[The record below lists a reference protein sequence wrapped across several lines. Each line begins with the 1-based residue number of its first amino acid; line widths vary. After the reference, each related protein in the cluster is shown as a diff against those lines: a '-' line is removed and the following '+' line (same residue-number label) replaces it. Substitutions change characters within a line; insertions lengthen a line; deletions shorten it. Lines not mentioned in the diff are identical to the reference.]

1 MSAPHRIA
9 VLPGDGIGPEVTR
22 AAVQVL
28 RAVQDRYGH
37 PFEFREGLI
46 GGIAIDELDTPLPQE
61 TVALC
66 EWSDAAL
73 FGAVGGPRWD
83 HLPWE
88 RNPGPGGLLKLRRD
102 FDLFANVRP
111 VRSYVP
117 EKMRVKSAKVDLVF
131 VREAT
136 GGAYFSA
143 KRGRQ
148 RLPDGQEY
156 AFDTMEYSTN
166 QVRRAIAFACRLA
179 RTRSG
184 KVASVDKA
192 NVLDSSKLWR
202 EVAKRTF
209 AEHPELSV
217 EHVYVDNFALQ
228 LILRPEE
235 IDVIVTENLFG
246 DILSDEAAGLVGT
259 LGLLPS
265 ASLRD
270 DGWGLYEPIHGA
282 APDIAGRDIANPTAA
297 ILSAALMLKHSLGMP
312 AAAEAVED
320 AVRAV
325 LDRGVRTPDLAHSAG
340 DAVGTVEFGERV
352 AEIVAACAPNEDAD
366 ADGADADADST
377 GGADTTVRSGR

>member
-1 MSAPHRIA
+1 MSVCHRVA

-22 AAVQVL
+22 AAVRVL
-28 RAVQDRYGH
+28 EAVRASHGCQ
-37 PFEFREGLI
+37 FEFREGLI
-46 GGIAIDELDTPLPQE
+46 GGVAIDELDTPLPPE

-117 EKMRVKSAKVDLVF
+117 AKMRVRSDKVDLVF

-143 KRGRQ
+143 KRGR
-148 RLPDGQEY
+148 RTLPDGQEY

-166 QVRRAIAFACRLA
+166 QVRRAVEFACRLA
-179 RTRSG
+179 RTRG
-184 KVASVDKA
+184 AKVASVDKA

-202 EVAKRTF
+202 EVAERVF
-209 AEHPELSV
+209 AENPDIQV

-228 LILRPEE
+228 LILRPDDL
-235 IDVIVTENLFG
+235 DVIVTENLFG

-282 APDIAGRDIANPTAA
+282 APDIAGRDVANPTAA
-297 ILSAALMLKHSLGMP
+297 ILSAALMLRHSLGAP
-312 AAAEAVED
+312 EAADAVED
-320 AVRAV
+320 AVRRV
-325 LDRGVRTPDLAHSAG
+325 LDAGARTPDLALTPAE
-340 DAVGTVEFGERV
+340 AVGTVEFGERV
-352 AEIVAACAPNEDAD
+352 ADIVAAS
-366 ADGADADADST
+366 GADEV
-377 GGADTTVRSGR
+377 GATLGHGR